1 MIGPFEAENLLAEA
15 ARASGDLNLRK
26 IGGNNWI
33 EFHGKLETLNRLA
46 HAQALDGTDEFV
58 LDAAVRES
66 GTLPKFVA
74 ELVTVEFWK
83 ERIFM
88 QVKSAAAACAAVRGY
103 LPIHNEVLLANFLE
117 MLCFHSSA
125 VEAIGDAAVDLVDF
139 CARKIVKL
147 HAILPGLR
155 KTWAAPA
162 DVKAKSALT
171 ETTAEALQRQFDEAE
186 FSVCICAINILR
198 YLCEHRQFAPLTVR
212 TRLLETHDVL
222 MILVPLLD
230 ASPWSRVCSG
240 KRERFEDARW
250 IPEIEDGPLPKLQ
263 VSILLSIYFLTLSPD
278 CRSRYDLTSSV
289 RRDNLLRV
297 RRYLNESVFDQLP
310 PLADLLRALEELS
323 ISGQV
328 PSALPGTLAASAF
341 TVELI
346 AEARAAL
353 EGKSRAELADI
364 AEWQVKNVF
373 KEEDREELIKLAKTA
388 NVIDENNWEVPKCP
402 VCEKIA
408 DQRCSGCRR
417 VFYCSRDC
425 QLSHWQKH
433 KVICS

>member
-1 MIGPFEAENLLAEA
+1 MIGPFEAEHLLADA
-15 ARASGDLNLRK
+15 KCGDLDLTK
-26 IGGNNWI
+26 FGTSSWI
-33 EFHGKLETLNRLA
+33 EFHGKIETLNRLA

-58 LDAAVRES
+58 LDIAVRES
-66 GTLPKFVA
+66 GTLAKIVA

-117 MLCFHSSA
+117 VLCYHGSA
-125 VEAIGDAAVDLVDF
+125 IEAIGDAAVDLVDF

-147 HAILPGLR
+147 HAILPELR
-155 KTWAAPA
+155 AAWAEPA
-162 DVKAKSALT
+162 DVKAKSAL
-171 ETTAEALQRQFDEAE
+171 AENNTDSLQRQFDEAE

-198 YLCEHRQFAPLTVR
+198 YLCEHRKSAPLTVT

-222 MILVPLLD
+222 LSLVPLLD
-230 ASPWSRVCSG
+230 AAPWSRIYGG

-250 IPEIEDGPLPKLQ
+250 VAEVEDGPLPKLQ

-278 CRSRYDLTSSV
+278 CRSRYDLGSSV

-310 PLADLLRALEELS
+310 PLADLLRALEELA

-328 PSALPGTLAASAF
+328 PSSLPGFAAASAF
-341 TVELI
+341 TVELV
-346 AEARAAL
+346 AEARSAL
-353 EGKSRAELADI
+353 ERKSRAELSEI
-364 AEWQVKNVF
+364 AAWQVKNVF
-373 KEEDREELIKLAKTA
+373 REESREELMKLAKSA
-388 NVIDENNWEVPKCP
+388 NVIDENSWQVPKCP

-425 QLSHWQKH
+425 QVSHWQKH
-433 KVICS
+433 KTICS